1 MQSILSNPLIVTLL
15 IFVASLFLTIF
26 IDFLVSIWEKH
37 SKKKK
42 YRKNIEALEKQW
54 EENQVIRNRF
64 LNEYHIPQ
72 STFDLKDKEKDVLLI
87 YLTNVISGLNVY
99 RSPSTKYN
107 NEPWIPYPNPAV
119 IFINKYVICTHT
131 FNHCLEIVDNLK
143 KAGINVAA
151 DSFELEEKIS
161 KGKM

>member
-1 MQSILSNPLIVTLL
+1 MVNLFKNPLIATLI
-15 IFVASLFLTIF
+15 IFAASLVLTIS

-42 YRKNIEALEKQW
+42 HRKNIETLEQQW
-54 EENQVIRNRF
+54 KENQEIRNQF
-64 LNEYHIPQ
+64 LNEYHIRQ
-72 STFDLKDKEKDVLLI
+72 SVFDLKDKEKDVLI
-87 YLTNVISGLNVY
+87 IRLTNVISGLNVY

-107 NEPWIPYPNPAV
+107 NEPWIPYMNPAV

-161 KGKM
+161 KGKL